1 MNRRSQIDSPVELG
15 LSGFPA
21 RLISIV
27 RRKTHRGLQRDDIHL
42 TSVGHEREP

>member
-21 RLISIV
+21 RLIQLSNE
-27 RRKTHRGLQRDDIHL
+27 RLTGLQRDDIHL